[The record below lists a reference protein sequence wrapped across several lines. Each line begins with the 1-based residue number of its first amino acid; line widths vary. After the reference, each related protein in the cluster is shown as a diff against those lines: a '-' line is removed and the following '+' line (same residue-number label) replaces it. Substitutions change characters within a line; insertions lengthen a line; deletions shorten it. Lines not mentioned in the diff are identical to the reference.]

1 MQWAQLVGSVAGGVA
16 VAAIVS
22 ISRAAWTRRRMPRAL
37 SQVVKRRQY
46 LSEVHA
52 IAAEADVERLDALVP
67 NLVPAVTSRLLRAVQ
82 ETWQEIN
89 ERGRTR
95 VVTREEE
102 QCLTAAAELLS
113 RGIEARIWRKPL
125 SNDLSFHLF
134 RGSLHRTVLNLNEK
148 GKDHPSRL
156 CGQSVAAI
164 FQAEFDRAW
173 SEAVP
178 AESVLAEYVVTELRR
193 DGDHSRLAT
202 HLRDLRDKYSL
213 SSAALEAVLRHVAFR
228 HSAPVIFITGLPGA
242 GKSTVRRLLRSKLD
256 ALRLQVT
263 EENDYLYAFHD
274 FVHGVMLLDGERGKG
289 FSASQNGAFKVDD
302 EDLLKPALNDMAL
315 RISGR
320 REHASIALVE
330 FARSD
335 IGPALTTFGQEITS
349 TAHLIYVQTSAGTRA
364 ERLRSRSQPPRINLV
379 ANDIR
384 ITLSDDHRLPRAVAE
399 SLYLT
404 DDFARVQADSAV
416 GDRWH
421 LLDNDLDDHNHA
433 RIEEKLD
440 GFIEDIIRPYR
451 VAAAL

>member
-1 MQWAQLVGSVAGGVA
+1 MQWAQLAASVAGGVA

-22 ISRAAWTRRRMPRAL
+22 TARVAWARRRMPRAL

-52 IAAEADVERLDALVP
+52 IAREADVERLDALVP
-67 NLVPAVTSRLLRAVQ
+67 NLAPASTSRLLRAVQ
-82 ETWQEIN
+82 ESWQEIDQ
-89 ERGRTR
+89 RGRTR
-95 VVTREEE
+95 VITREEE
-102 QCLTAAAELLS
+102 QSLTTAAELLG

-125 SNDLSFHLF
+125 SNDLSFHRF
-134 RGSLHRTVLNLNEK
+134 RGSRHRTVLNLSEK

-156 CGQSVAAI
+156 CGQSVATI

-173 SEAVP
+173 DEAVP
-178 AESVLAEYVVTELRR
+178 VESVLAEYVVTELRR
-193 DGDHSRLAT
+193 DGDHSRLAL
-202 HLRDLRDKYSL
+202 HLRDLKDKYSL
-213 SSAALEAVLRHVAFR
+213 DLAALEAVLRHVAFR

-242 GKSTVRRLLRSKLD
+242 GKSTVRRLLGAKLD

-263 EENDYLYAFHD
+263 EENDYPYAFHD
-274 FVHGVMLLDGERGKG
+274 FLHGVMLLDGDRGAG
-289 FSASQNGAFKVDD
+289 FSASQNGAFRIDD
-302 EDLLKPALNDMAL
+302 EDLLKPALNEMAL

-320 REHASIALVE
+320 EQSSIALAE

-335 IGPALTTFGQEITS
+335 IGPALTTFGQEVTS
-349 TAHLIYVQTSAGTRA
+349 AAHLIYVRTSAGTRT
-364 ERLRSRSQPPRINLV
+364 ERLRLRSQPPRINV
-379 ANDIR
+379 MANDIR
-384 ITLSDDHRLPRAVAE
+384 ITLSDDHRLPPAVAE

-404 DDFARVQADSAV
+404 DDFDRVQADSAV

-421 LLDNDLDDHNHA
+421 VLDNDVDDRGHT

>member
-1 MQWAQLVGSVAGGVA
+1 MQWAQLAASVAGGVA

-22 ISRAAWTRRRMPRAL
+22 TSRAAWARRRMPRAL

-52 IAAEADVERLDALVP
+52 IARETDVERLDALLP
-67 NLVPAVTSRLLRAVQ
+67 NLAPASTSRLLRSVQ
-82 ETWQEIN
+82 ETWQEID
-89 ERGRTR
+89 RRDRTR

-102 QCLTAAAELLS
+102 QCLTAAAELLG
-113 RGIEARIWRKPL
+113 RGIETRISHTQL
-125 SNDLSFHLF
+125 SKDLSFHLF
-134 RGSLHRTVLNLNEK
+134 RGSLHRTVLNLSER

-156 CGQSVAAI
+156 CGKSVAAI

-173 SEAVP
+173 DAAVP
-178 AESVLAEYVVTELRR
+178 VESVLAEYVVTELRR
-193 DGDHSRLAT
+193 DGDLTRLAT

-213 SSAALEAVLRHVAFR
+213 GTEALEAVLRHVAFR

-242 GKSTVRRLLRSKLD
+242 GKSTVRRLLKAKLD

-274 FVHGVMLLDGERGKG
+274 FLHGVMLLEGERGKG
-289 FSASQNGAFKVDD
+289 FSASQNGAFQIDD

-315 RISGR
+315 RISAR
-320 REHASIALVE
+320 REQASIALVE

-335 IGPALTTFGQEITS
+335 IGPSLGAFGHEITS
-349 TAHLIYVQTSAGTRA
+349 AAHLIYVRTSAETRA
-364 ERLRSRSQPPRINLV
+364 ERLRSRAQPPRINV
-379 ANDIR
+379 MANDIR
-384 ITLSDDHRLPRAVAE
+384 ITLSDDHRLPPAVAE

-416 GDRWH
+416 GDRCH
-421 LLDNDLDDHNHA
+421 VLDNDLDDRGHT

-440 GFIEDIIRPYR
+440 GFVEDVIRPYR
-451 VAAAL
+451 AAAAF

>member
-1 MQWAQLVGSVAGGVA
+1 MQWAQLVASVAGGVA

-22 ISRAAWTRRRMPRAL
+22 AARAAWSRRRMPRAL

-52 IAAEADVERLDALVP
+52 IAREADVRRLDALVP
-67 NLVPAVTSRLLRAVQ
+67 NLMPATTPRLTSIQ
-82 ETWQEIN
+82 ESWQEIN
-89 ERGRTR
+89 KRERTR

-102 QCLTAAAELLS
+102 QCLIAATELLS
-113 RGIEARIWRKPL
+113 RGIETRVWRKNI

-134 RGSLHRTVLNLNEK
+134 RGTLHRTVLNLSEK

-164 FQAEFDRAW
+164 FQAEFDRVW
-173 SEAVP
+173 GEAVP
-178 AESVLAEYVVTELRR
+178 VEAVLAEYVVNELRR
-193 DGDHSRLAT
+193 DGGSSRLAT
-202 HLRDLRDKYSL
+202 HLHDLRDKYSL
-213 SSAALEAVLRHVAFR
+213 DATALEAVLRHVAFR
-228 HSAPVIFITGLPGA
+228 HSAPVIFITGLPGS
-242 GKSTVRRLLRSKLD
+242 GKSTVRRLLSRKLE

-263 EENDYLYAFHD
+263 EETDYNYAFHD
-274 FVHGVMLLDGERGKG
+274 FLHGVMMLDGERGKG
-289 FSASQNGAFKVDD
+289 FSASQGGAFRVDS

-320 REHASIALVE
+320 REQASIALVE

-335 IGPALTTFGQEITS
+335 IGPALKAFGREITS
-349 TAHLIYVQTSAGTRA
+349 SAQLIYVQTSSDVRA
-364 ERLRSRSQPPRINLV
+364 ERLCTRSQPPRISMT

-384 ITLSDDHRLPRAVAE
+384 ITLSDDHRLPLAVAE
-399 SLYLT
+399 SLYLA
-404 DDFARVQADSAV
+404 DDFARVQASSDV

-421 LLDNDLDDHNHA
+421 VLDNDLDDHAHA
-433 RIEEKLD
+433 RIEEKLN

-451 VAAAL
+451 TAAAL